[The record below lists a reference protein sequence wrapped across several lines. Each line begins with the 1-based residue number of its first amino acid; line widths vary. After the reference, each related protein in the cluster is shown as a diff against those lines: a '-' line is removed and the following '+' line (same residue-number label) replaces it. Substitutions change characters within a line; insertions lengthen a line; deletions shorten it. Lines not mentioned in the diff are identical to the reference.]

1 LHPSNKYLQSPPW
14 IHTASI
20 RALHPT
26 RRLCRA
32 SRLVIATSIAPPIST
47 EKGVALLNLVSLPCN
62 NASQLNANHVQDR
75 RRERDDRDRRDRR
88 RSRSPAAI
96 DRYQPDRV
104 PRDEYYRRDDDRR
117 DRRRSSTDRMGAP
130 TIDRYVP
137 NQSDP
142 APVLVNPLPDPMK
155 LEFQVGFTWFAEW
168 WRGEERVKEEKA
180 YAKQGR
186 RAPLKGEREMRQDR
200 EAERP
205 KIQAA
210 YDSYKENLQ
219 KQQAQAFVR
228 QHKHEDWFRERYVP
242 EVNAP
247 FRERLMNFRKGLFE
261 QWEQDLSSGAFDE
274 FTLEGIPKSESN
286 GLGGVLEKEEGE
298 TSAAAEVLGVGDLV
312 PLRGGDIRDQFAQ
325 LPTLLIKTIGPTVTR
340 DKLEAFAKEHLGE
353 DEGGFKHLSLSDPNP
368 LKRCH
373 RMGWIVLNPEP
384 SREEEMPDSRAE
396 EATEEENGENG
407 EAAEK
412 PKNLLTTSE
421 RGLDKVNGKTIEDS
435 ERGNFTVHCALHR
448 PPDAPRKKALWDL
461 FSAPE
466 RIQRDLELATR
477 LVRKLDNEMGEE
489 YFGVAKIEERVTQL
503 AESGQLQPAVPAKAE
518 NNDMDEGE
526 EEEEGMIEEDEADDE
541 ELLTKKKKLD
551 LLVEYLRRVYSFC
564 FFCVFESDS
573 VHELQRKCPG
583 GHLRRPRASLTTSA
597 KETARASAS
606 GEPFPLRK
614 NGKDSKNE
622 DGSKAIDGGEDG
634 EMEPESPTEERK
646 APRPSVRNTQQL
658 QRAYNW
664 VKTFEEKVLQIL
676 EPENVNVRKIGGV
689 PVEEGVEEELS
700 KVGSLDRCLM
710 FSTHC

>member
-1 LHPSNKYLQSPPW
+1 MDTYSNYSRGTPDAAPLSRVSTRDRDEYRTADQYRERRRSPQPGKKLLHGS
-14 IHTASI
+14 HRI
-20 RALHPT
+20 RALTGP
-26 RRLCRA
+26 
-32 SRLVIATSIAPPIST
+32 
-47 EKGVALLNLVSLPCN
+47 
-62 NASQLNANHVQDR
+62 DR
-75 RRERDDRDRRDRR
+75 RREHNDRDRRERR

-96 DRYQPDRV
+96 DRYQPDRL
-104 PRDEYYRRDDDRR
+104 PRDDYYRRDDDRNERR
-117 DRRRSSTDRMGAP
+117 DRRRSSPDRMGAG

-137 NQSDP
+137 NQSEP
-142 APVLVNPLPDPMK
+142 AAPLVNPLPDPMK

-168 WRGEERVKEEKA
+168 WRAEQRVKEEKEFS
-180 YAKQGR
+180 KQGR
-186 RAPLKGEREMRQDR
+186 RAPLKGEREIRADR

-242 EVNAP
+242 EVHEP
-247 FRERLMNFRKGLFE
+247 FRERLMTFRRGLFE
-261 QWEQDLSSGAFDE
+261 QWEQDLANGAFDE
-274 FTLEGIPKSESN
+274 FTLEGIYKSESN
-286 GLGGVLEKEEGE
+286 GLGGILEKEEGE
-298 TSAAAEVLGVGDLV
+298 TSAAAEVLGVGDLL
-312 PLRGGDIRDQFAQ
+312 PLRGGDIRDQVAQ

-373 RMGWIVLNPEP
+373 RMGWIILNSEP
-384 SREEEMPDSRAE
+384 SREEDMPDTRPE
-396 EATEEENGENG
+396 EVKEEGEGENG
-407 EAAEK
+407 DAKPEK
-412 PKNLLTTSE
+412 PNLLTTSE

-466 RIQRDLELATR
+466 RIQRDLDLATR
-477 LVRKLDNEMGEE
+477 LVRKLDNEMGDD
-489 YFGVAKIEERVTQL
+489 YFGVAKIEERVHQL
-503 AESGQLQPAVPAKAE
+503 SESGQLQPVVPTKPEA
-518 NNDMDEGE
+518 NDDMDEGE

-551 LLVEYLRRVYSFC
+551 LLVEYLRRVYNFC

-583 GHLRRPRASLTTSA
+583 GHLRRPRASLTSAA

-606 GEPFPLRK
+606 GEAFPLRK
-614 NGKDSKNE
+614 NSKDLKNE
-622 DGSKAIDGGEDG
+622 DGSKMEGVEDG

-664 VKTFEEKVLQIL
+664 VKTFEEKVLQLL

-689 PVEEGVEEELS
+689 PVEEGLEEELN
-700 KVGSLDRCLM
+700 KVS
-710 FSTHC
+710 FT

>member
-1 LHPSNKYLQSPPW
+1 VL
-14 IHTASI
+14 
-20 RALHPT
+20 
-26 RRLCRA
+26 
-32 SRLVIATSIAPPIST
+32 
-47 EKGVALLNLVSLPCN
+47 
-62 NASQLNANHVQDR
+62 DR

-228 QHKHEDWFRERYVP
+228 LHKHEDWFRERYVP

-247 FRERLMNFRKGLFE
+247 YRERLMNFRKGLFE

-298 TSAAAEVLGVGDLV
+298 TSAAAEVLGVGDFV

-396 EATEEENGENG
+396 EVTEEENGENG

-477 LVRKLDNEMGEE
+477 LVRKLDNEMGDE

-503 AESGQLQPAVPAKAE
+503 AESGQLQPVVPAKPE

-622 DGSKAIDGGEDG
+622 DGSKGIDGGEDG

-700 KVGSLDRCLM
+700 KVSSLDRRLI
-710 FSTHC
+710 FSTHH